1 MTNALGLEVIPM
13 LFRRKSRK
21 DRIIGAAS
29 RVMPSW
35 RALATAAGA
44 VSSLAALVAASSN
57 VSAKRQ
63 KQT

>member
-1 MTNALGLEVIPM
+1 M
-13 LFRRKSRK
+13 LFRRRSRK

-29 RVMPSW
+29 RLMPSW
-35 RALATAAGA
+35 RALARAAGA
-44 VSSLAALVAASSN
+44 ATSLAALVAASST

>member
-1 MTNALGLEVIPM
+1 M

-21 DRIIGAAS
+21 DRIVGAAS
-29 RVMPSW
+29 RLMHSW
-35 RALATAAGA
+35 RALAAAAGA
-44 VSSLAALVAASSN
+44 ASSLAALVAASSS

>member
-1 MTNALGLEVIPM
+1 M

-21 DRIIGAAS
+21 DRIVAAAG

-44 VSSLAALVAASSN
+44 VSSVAALIATSSG
-57 VSAKRQ
+57 VSARRQ

>member
-1 MTNALGLEVIPM
+1 M

-21 DRIIGAAS
+21 DRIVGAAS
-29 RVMPSW
+29 RLMPSW

-44 VSSLAALVAASSN
+44 ASSLAALVAASST

-63 KQT
+63 QQT

>member
-1 MTNALGLEVIPM
+1 M
-13 LFRRKSRK
+13 LFRRRSKK
-21 DRIIGAAS
+21 DRIVAAAG

-44 VSSLAALVAASSN
+44 VSSVAALVAASSG
-57 VSAKRQ
+57 VSARRQ

>member
-1 MTNALGLEVIPM
+1 M
-13 LFRRKSRK
+13 LFRRRSRK
-21 DRIIGAAS
+21 DRIVAAAG

-35 RALATAAGA
+35 RTLVRAAGA
-44 VSSLAALVAASSN
+44 VSSVAALVAASSG

>member
-1 MTNALGLEVIPM
+1 M
-13 LFRRKSRK
+13 LFRRRSRK
-21 DRIIGAAS
+21 DRIIAAAG

-44 VSSLAALVAASSN
+44 VSSVAALVAASSG

-63 KQT
+63 KQS

>member
-1 MTNALGLEVIPM
+1 M

-21 DRIIGAAS
+21 DRMVGVAS
-29 RVMPSW
+29 RLMRSW
-35 RALATAAGA
+35 RPLATAAGA
-44 VSSLAALVAASSN
+44 VSSLAALVAASSS